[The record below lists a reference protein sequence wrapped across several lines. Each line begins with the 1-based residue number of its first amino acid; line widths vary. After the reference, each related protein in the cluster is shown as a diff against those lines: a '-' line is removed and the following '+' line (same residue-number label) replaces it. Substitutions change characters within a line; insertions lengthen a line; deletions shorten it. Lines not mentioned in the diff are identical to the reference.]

1 MYEIEFTP
9 EADEDLSYFRKWE
22 QKHITDAIEPQLKY
36 QPTVETRN
44 RRQLRPNPVAGW
56 ELRVGDFR
64 ALYNADEQLRVV
76 EIIAVGVK
84 IGNLLF
90 VRGVRVEL

>member
-22 QKHITDAIEPQLKY
+22 QKQITDAIEAQLEH

-44 RRQLRPNPVAGW
+44 RKQLRPNSVAGW

-64 ALYNADEQLRVV
+64 SLYNVDEPSRVV
-76 EIIAVGVK
+76 EIVAIGVK
-84 IGNLLF
+84 VGDLLF
-90 VRGVRVEL
+90 VRGMRAEL

>member
-1 MYEIEFTP
+1 MYAIEFTP
-9 EADEDLSYFRKWE
+9 EADQDLSYFRKWE
-22 QKHITDAIEPQLKY
+22 QKQITDAIEAQLEH

-44 RRQLRPNPVAGW
+44 RKQLRPNPAAGW

-64 ALYNADEQLRVV
+64 SLYNVDEPSRVV
-76 EIIAVGVK
+76 EIVAIGVK
-84 IGNLLF
+84 VGDLLF